1 MKYNWNIEKIK
12 DAVKNS
18 VSFCEVLRKLEI
30 PIQGNNSSTLKRI
43 VKEHNI
49 DYSHFTGRAKK
60 YRNSKEVDIHKYL
73 SNEISIKASDLKRRL
88 YNSGLKEN
96 KCEICGI
103 SEWNGKPISCQL
115 HHIDGNNKNNN
126 ISNLQILCPNCHSQT
141 ENSRKDIAERY
152 NKSEKRYCK
161 ICGKEITQNASMCS
175 ICSHENRRKVERPS
189 KEQLIND
196 WKENKCMVKLSIKY
210 GVSDTAVRKWFKYY
224 NLPYRKKDII
234 NFGI

>member
-1 MKYNWNIEKIK
+1 MKYDWNIRKIK
-12 DAVKNS
+12 DAVKES
-18 VSFCEVLRKLEI
+18 SSFCEVLRKI
-30 PIQGNNSSTLKRI
+30 NVPIQGNNSSTLKRI
-43 VKEHNI
+43 IKEHNI
-49 DYSHFTGRAKK
+49 DYSHFTGRAKEYK
-60 YRNSKEVDIHKYL
+60 NGKKVDIYKYL
-73 SNEISIKASDLKRRL
+73 SNEISTKASDLKKRL
-88 YNSGLKEN
+88 YSLGLKEN

-126 ISNLQILCPNCHSQT
+126 IDNLQILCPNCHSQT
-141 ENSRKDIAERY
+141 ENFRNKIVERY

-161 ICGKEITQNASMCS
+161 ICGREITKNASMCS
-175 ICSHENRRKVERPS
+175 VCSHENRRKVERPS